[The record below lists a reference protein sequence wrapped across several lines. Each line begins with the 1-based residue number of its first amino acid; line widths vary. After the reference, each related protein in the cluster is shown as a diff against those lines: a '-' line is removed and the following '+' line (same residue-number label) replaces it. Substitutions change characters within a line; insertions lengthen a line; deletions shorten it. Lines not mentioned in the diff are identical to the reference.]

1 MTKIRSQLF
10 RDLNVSP
17 ANKQWAWCAKNTTL
31 KRAVFT
37 LWEDLEEQN
46 KIWLI
51 HDENAPSDLRKRN
64 GFKNQKETIDEAK
77 DENYEVF
84 GIICIAKDPETD
96 PRKIKEVKGDF
107 VYKLEFVDK
116 GNQIFVR
123 VKKTI
128 PLLEIIRRDQHDLN
142 SENGLQDLDTSNFG
156 SDNPDRALSKGYI
169 IKRDNKVR
177 QAVIK
182 RAKGKC
188 EYCGEATFKTPNGQN
203 YLEAHHV
210 IFLAKSGTDR
220 MDNVIALCPSHHRE
234 AHFGNNS
241 ENLEKE
247 FLEILS
253 KQK

>member
-1 MTKIRSQLF
+1 MAKNRSQLF

-37 LWEDLEEQN
+37 LWEDLERPNQQ
-46 KIWLI
+46 WLI
-51 HDENAPSDLRKRN
+51 YDVYENYKKAGYYDQKR
-64 GFKNQKETIDEAK
+64 TIDLSISE
-77 DENYEVF
+77 DFEIF
-84 GIICIAKDPETD
+84 GIVCVAKDPNAEK
-96 PRKIKEVKGDF
+96 RSIVEIKDDF
-107 VYKLEFVDK
+107 VHILEFVDK

-123 VKKTI
+123 VKKTV

-177 QAVIK
+177 LAVIK

-188 EYCGEATFKTPNGQN
+188 EYCGEGSFKTPNGKN

-234 AHFGNNS
+234 AHFGINA
-241 ENLEKE
+241 EDLEKE
-247 FLEILS
+247 FLEIL
-253 KQK
+253 KKK